1 MKSINERIESR
12 IVRWKRGRIFFNNDF
27 ADLGGSDVIRQVLGR
42 LTKEGKIMRIA
53 RGIYCYPE
61 TLDPILGGGYA
72 IPSLDAIAKAIAK
85 RDNLRIAPTGDHAL
99 NWLGF
104 STQVPCNA
112 VYWTDGTP
120 RRIDIGKG
128 RGILFKHS
136 TSMDNFAYQSELMQL
151 IVLAMREKGN
161 GNLTDAEMSRII
173 DLLSKVSQEEFK
185 HDIKLAPTWVQGILI
200 KHYEVR

>member
-1 MKSINERIESR
+1 
-12 IVRWKRGRIFFNNDF
+12 
-27 ADLGGSDVIRQVLGR
+27 
-42 LTKEGKIMRIA
+42 MRIA
-53 RGIYCYPE
+53 RGIYYYPE

-72 IPSLDAIAKAIAK
+72 FPSLDAIAKAIAK

-112 VYWTDGTP
+112 VYWTDGTQ
-120 RRIDIGKG
+120 RRINIGKG

-136 TSMDNFAYQSELMQL
+136 TSMDNFAYQSDLMQL
-151 IVLAMREKGN
+151 IVLAMRERGN
-161 GNLTDAEMSRII
+161 GNLTEAEMSRII
-173 DLLSKVSQEEFK
+173 DLLSKVSLEEFK
-185 HDIKLAPTWVQGILI
+185 HDIKLAPTWVQDILI

>member
-1 MKSINERIESR
+1 MKSINERIEAR

-42 LTKEGKIMRIA
+42 LTKEGKIIRIA

-99 NWLGF
+99 NWE
-104 STQVPCNA
+104 QRPR
-112 VYWTDGTP
+112 GTN
-120 RRIDIGKG
+120 DV
-128 RGILFKHS
+128 
-136 TSMDNFAYQSELMQL
+136 T
-151 IVLAMREKGN
+151 
-161 GNLTDAEMSRII
+161 
-173 DLLSKVSQEEFK
+173 
-185 HDIKLAPTWVQGILI
+185 
-200 KHYEVR
+200 